1 VFNGSTFCAAIQGN
15 DITAYAAD
23 HWRDVDI
30 KPIREDIPWNDEEGS
45 IETFIENVKSVWT
58 DNSNI
63 AILNGDIREATEEN
77 LDQKVNTIFYDADHE
92 LNVQR
97 SCLNHILQ
105 YTENEFI
112 LVVDDANLEGVLTST
127 KEFIAENNITLLYE
141 RSILT
146 GEIEDVDSWWNGVN
160 IFVLKKNESN

>member
-1 VFNGSTFCAAIQGN
+1 M
-15 DITAYAAD
+15 
-23 HWRDVDI
+23 
-30 KPIREDIPWNDEEGS
+30 
-45 IETFIENVKSVWT
+45 WT

-92 LNVQR
+92 LNTQK
-97 SCLNHILQ
+97 SCLNHILP

-112 LVVDDANLEGVLTST
+112 LVVDDANLEGVLSST
-127 KEFIAENNITLLYE
+127 KEFIDENNITVLYE

>member
-1 VFNGSTFCAAIQGN
+1 MFNGSTFCAAIQGN

-30 KPIREDIPWNDEEGS
+30 QPIREDIPWKEEEGS

-92 LNVQR
+92 LDTQK
-97 SCLNHILQ
+97 SCLQHILP
-105 YTENEFI
+105 YTEDEFI
-112 LVVDDANLEGVLTST
+112 LVVDDANLEDVHSST
-127 KEFIAENNITLLYE
+127 LEFVKENNLEILYE

-146 GEIEDVDSWWNGVN
+146 DEIEDVNSWWNGIN
-160 IFVLKKNESN
+160 IFVIKKCT